1 MKKLLFINF
10 LLLFCLFS
18 ACDKFEKSHSLST
31 GDGSNGPVI
40 TFDESSF
47 NFGVIESGAVVSH
60 IFKFKNTGKSPLI
73 IKNVTTQCG
82 CTIPTKPEKPIAP
95 GETNEIKVQFNSN
108 GKSGMQ
114 KKLVTITA
122 NTQPEQAIIEIMA
135 DVKQ

>member
-1 MKKLLFINF
+1 MRKILFIRF
-10 LLLFCLFS
+10 LLVFCLFS
-18 ACDKFEKSHSLST
+18 ACDKMGNSHSLST

-47 NFGVIESGAVVSH
+47 DFGVIEPGAVVSH
-60 IFKFKNTGKSPLI
+60 IFKFKNTGKLPLI
-73 IKNVTTQCG
+73 IKDVTTQCG

-95 GETNEIKVQFNSN
+95 GEMNEIKVQFNST

-135 DVKQ
+135 DIKQ